1 MGIRYGVR
9 DEQIK
14 KLEDRVEKLEEA
26 LNPFAE
32 FGEKAVWKGT
42 VWEEEP
48 KTAVLVIE
56 DEAGELQSLYMEQFL
71 RAKKV
76 LMDITGYKG
85 I

>member
-1 MGIRYGVR
+1 MGYGVRYGVR

-14 KLEDRVEKLEEA
+14 KLEDRVEELEDA

-48 KTAVLVIE
+48 NTAVLVIE
-56 DEAGELQSLYMEQFL
+56 DEAGELQSLYMAQFL
-71 RAKKV
+71 HAKKMIV
-76 LMDITGYKG
+76 KG
-85 I
+85 D